1 MIRTPVHSQRQQR
14 WSKLQLTA
22 STAPSQ
28 ANWRAFVFGALVT
41 AVFLMF
47 VGTPAFALTNIATV
61 VCGWAPTIGTIGSAL
76 AFIVFIAGI
85 AMVAVGSKQGFGRV
99 VWAIL
104 GAIALF
110 AGVQLFTTLTGGAC
124 GQTSA

>member
-1 MIRTPVHSQRQQR
+1 MNRTPAYPPTQHR
-14 WSKLQLTA
+14 WSPLQFVA
-22 STAPSQ
+22 STAPSPM
-28 ANWRAFVFGALVT
+28 NWRAFIFGAVVAALM
-41 AVFLMF
+41 LMF
-47 VGTPAFALTNIATV
+47 LGTPALALTNIATV

-110 AGVQLFTTLTGGAC
+110 AGVQLFGTLTGGAC
-124 GQTSA
+124 GQTAA